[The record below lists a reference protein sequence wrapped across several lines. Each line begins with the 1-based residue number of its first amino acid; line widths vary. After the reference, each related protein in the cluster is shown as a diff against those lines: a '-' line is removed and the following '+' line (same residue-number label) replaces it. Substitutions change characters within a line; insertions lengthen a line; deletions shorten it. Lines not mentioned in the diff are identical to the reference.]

1 MKPIFNLSTIPPVAA
16 LRTCDIFRN
25 NIRALDTT
33 TKLMKYLLL
42 PACILSFA
50 LEAPAADTYKIDPAH
65 STVGFAVTHLVINT
79 VHGKFDQFSGTV
91 MLAGNQIEAAQ
102 GTIQTT
108 SVDTG
113 VAMRDRDLRSASFFD
128 AEKYPTITF
137 TSKRVQ
143 NGMVVGDFMMH
154 GVTKEISLPL
164 KVKGPIKDPWGNS
177 RIGLEGKIKIN
188 RKDYGLTYNKTLET
202 GGLVVGDE
210 VEIEINAE
218 ATKAG

>member
-1 MKPIFNLSTIPPVAA
+1 
-16 LRTCDIFRN
+16 
-25 NIRALDTT
+25 
-33 TKLMKYLLL
+33 MKYLVL
-42 PACILSFA
+42 PAFILSLA
-50 LEAPAADTYKIDPAH
+50 LAAPAADTYKIDPAH
-65 STVGFAVTHLVINT
+65 STIGFAVTHLVINT
-79 VHGKFDQFSGTV
+79 VHGKFDKFSGTV
-91 MLAGNQIEAAQ
+91 VLAGNQIEAAQ

-113 VAMRDRDLRSASFFD
+113 VAMRDRDLRSANFFD

-143 NGMVVGDFMMH
+143 NGMLMGNFMMH
-154 GVTKEISLPL
+154 GVSKEISLPL
-164 KVKGPIKDPWGNS
+164 QVKGPIKDPWGNS